1 MNGSVLVVV
10 RSLTLLAVAGTVSV
24 ARVVTKNGVQDLA
37 SKISPE
43 SLSRSPVSGATQPHV
58 QLKTTD
64 PTLFQQDPPNTGM
77 SNTCQVWSTPI
88 PNSGGACECGAALY
102 GVVGCDNSTHRTY
115 LKSCYCM
122 SYIESSNSTVVGAC
136 VYTCYLRYGA
146 TERGLRQNLLPAS
159 VSQLSDRQCD
169 YTNRDGLLCGRCKNG
184 FSPPVYSYDLRCVNS
199 TECTNNNMWVKYT
212 LVAFL
217 PLTVFY
223 IIVIIFR
230 ISATSPKMN
239 GFVFAC
245 QLMSAPVIIR
255 GVVLALGDPEYSHPF
270 VSFVVAYWSITG
282 IWNLDFFRMVYSP
295 FCLNPHTSTLQVL
308 ALDYVVAIYPL
319 VLTGLTYAL
328 VELHDH
334 NFRIIVWM
342 WKPFHKCFVRFRRQ
356 WDIRTSLIDAF
367 ATFLL
372 LSYAKLLSVSF
383 DILYPTPI
391 YNESGKLLNKSNLYF
406 DATVEYFGK
415 EHLPYGVTAIVVLL
429 VFIICP
435 LLLLCLYPCRCF
447 QKCLNHCRLQC
458 LMLRTFMDAFQGC
471 YKDGTNGTRDC
482 RYLAGV
488 YLVVR
493 IASFAAYAVSL
504 QNLYL
509 QIIGIIPL
517 LFALLIV
524 LVQPYKS
531 RVYNVVDTVFLFT
544 IVLGCIAGSMGFSIY
559 PEINYLRP
567 AFYLL
572 FLLLIF
578 SAMFLPHIYMTGL
591 LLYWLLVQKGCLRR
605 VRNKLQCLESRRTHS
620 EEPLPD
626 RLLHPEEYV
635 QLPQPVANRQKE

>member
-1 MNGSVLVVV
+1 
-10 RSLTLLAVAGTVSV
+10 
-24 ARVVTKNGVQDLA
+24 
-37 SKISPE
+37 
-43 SLSRSPVSGATQPHV
+43 
-58 QLKTTD
+58 
-64 PTLFQQDPPNTGM
+64 
-77 SNTCQVWSTPI
+77 
-88 PNSGGACECGAALY
+88 
-102 GVVGCDNSTHRTY
+102 
-115 LKSCYCM
+115 
-122 SYIESSNSTVVGAC
+122 
-136 VYTCYLRYGA
+136 
-146 TERGLRQNLLPAS
+146 
-159 VSQLSDRQCD
+159 
-169 YTNRDGLLCGRCKNG
+169 
-184 FSPPVYSYDLRCVNS
+184 
-199 TECTNNNMWVKYT
+199 
-212 LVAFL
+212 
-217 PLTVFY
+217 
-223 IIVIIFR
+223 
-230 ISATSPKMN
+230 
-239 GFVFAC
+239 
-245 QLMSAPVIIR
+245 
-255 GVVLALGDPEYSHPF
+255 
-270 VSFVVAYWSITG
+270 
-282 IWNLDFFRMVYSP
+282 MVYSP

-391 YNESGKLLNKSNLYF
+391 YNESGKLCMNKSNLYF

-504 QNLYL
+504 QNLYF

-517 LFALLIV
+517 MFALLIV

-544 IVLGCIAGSMGFSIY
+544 IVLGSIAGSMGFSIY

-572 FLLLIF
+572 YFLLIF

-591 LLYWLLVQKGCLRR
+591 LLYWLLVQKGCLQR

-620 EEPLPD
+620 HEPLPD

-635 QLPQPVANRQKE
+635 RHVLYCA

>member
-10 RSLTLLAVAGTVSV
+10 IFLSLLAVAGAVSV

-37 SKISPE
+37 RKASPE
-43 SLSRSPVSGATQPHV
+43 SLSGSPVSGATQQDV

-64 PTLFQQDPPNTGM
+64 PALFQQDPPNTGM
-77 SNTCQVWSTPI
+77 NNTCQVWSTPI
-88 PNSGGACECGAALY
+88 PNSGGACECGSALN
-102 GVVGCDNSTHRTY
+102 GVVECDNTTHRTH

-122 SYIESSNSTVVGAC
+122 SYIEPSNSTVVGAC
-136 VYTCYLRYGA
+136 LYTCFSWNGA
-146 TERGLRQNLLPAS
+146 TEHDLGRILLPPS
-159 VSQLSDRQCD
+159 TSQLNDRQCG
-169 YTNRDGLLCGRCKNG
+169 YVNREGLLCGSCKNG
-184 FSPPVYSYDLRCVNS
+184 FSPTVYSYDLRCVNS
-199 TECTNNNMWVKYT
+199 TECTNNNMWVKYII
-212 LVAFL
+212 VGFL

-239 GFVFAC
+239 GFVFVC
-245 QLMSAPVIIR
+245 QLMSAPLLLR
-255 GVVLALGDPEYSHPF
+255 ALVLDQHLHRNNSL
-270 VSFVVAYWSITG
+270 FVVGMVYTSITG

-295 FCLNPHTSTLQVL
+295 FCLNPHTGTLQVL
-308 ALDYVVAIYPL
+308 ALDYVVAVYPL
-319 VLTGLTYAL
+319 VLIGLTYAL
-328 VELHDH
+328 VELHH
-334 NFRIIVWM
+334 NNFRIIVWM

-391 YNESGKLLNKSNLYF
+391 YNESGKLLNKSYLYF

-415 EHLPYGVTAIVVLL
+415 EHLPYAITAVVVLL

-458 LMLRTFMDAFQGC
+458 HMLRTFMDAFQGC

-482 RYLAGV
+482 RYFAGV

-493 IASFAAYAVSL
+493 IASFSAFAVSL
-504 QNLYL
+504 QSVYFPIAS
-509 QIIGIIPL
+509 IIFVT
-517 LFALLIV
+517 FALLTL

-531 RVYNVVDTVFLFT
+531 RVYNVVDTVFVFT
-544 IVLGCIAGSMGFSIY
+544 LVLGCFGAVSISMFI
-559 PEINYLRP
+559 EINYLRP
-567 AFYLL
+567 VFILL
-572 FLLLIF
+572 YFFTLVIALF
-578 SAMFLPHIYMTGL
+578 FPHIYMTGL
-591 LLYWLLVQKGCLRR
+591 LLYWLLVHKGCLRR
-605 VRNKLQCLESRRTHS
+605 VRNKFQCLESRRTHS
-620 EEPLPD
+620 EESLPD
-626 RLLHPEEYV
+626 RLLNPEDYV

>member
-10 RSLTLLAVAGTVSV
+10 ILLTLLAVAGRVSV
-24 ARVVTKNGVQDLA
+24 AQVVANNDVQDLA
-37 SKISPE
+37 KKTSAE
-43 SLSRSPVSGATQPHV
+43 GGLSRSPVYGATQQHV

-64 PTLFQQDPPNTGM
+64 PTLFQQDPPNTDM

-88 PNSGGACECGAALY
+88 PNNGGACECGSALY
-102 GVVGCDNSTHRTY
+102 GVVGCDNRTHSTY

-122 SYIESSNSTVVGAC
+122 SYVESSNSTVVGAC
-136 VYTCYLRYGA
+136 LYTCSLGYAG
-146 TERGLRQNLLPAS
+146 QNLLPPS
-159 VSQLSDRQCD
+159 TSQLNDLQCG
-169 YTNRDGLLCGRCKNG
+169 YVNREGLLCGRCKSG
-184 FSPPVYSYDLRCVNS
+184 FSPPVYSYDIRCVNS
-199 TECTNNNMWVKYT
+199 TECTNNNMWVKFII
-212 LVAFL
+212 VAFI

-239 GFVFAC
+239 GYMLAC
-245 QLMSAPVIIR
+245 HFISAPIAIRNMVLYRYLHPIHPLFVGGIFMVYSSII
-255 GVVLALGDPEYSHPF
+255 
-270 VSFVVAYWSITG
+270 G
-282 IWNLDFFRMVYSP
+282 IWNLDFFRRVYSP
-295 FCLNPHTSTLQVL
+295 FCLNPHTGTLQVL

-328 VELHDH
+328 VELHDY
-334 NFRIIVWM
+334 NFRIVVWM

-391 YNESGKLLNKSNLYF
+391 YSESGKLLNKPYLFF

-415 EHLPYGVTAIVVLL
+415 EHLPYGITAVMVLL

-435 LLLLCLYPCRCF
+435 LLLLRLYPCRYF

-458 LMLRTFMDAFQGC
+458 HILQTFMDAFQGC

-482 RYLAGV
+482 RYFAGV

-493 IASFAAYAVSL
+493 IASFSAYAVSL
-504 QNLYL
+504 RPNSQHHPCAVCPVNCLSSTI
-509 QIIGIIPL
+509 Q
-517 LFALLIV
+517 V
-524 LVQPYKS
+524 L
-531 RVYNVVDTVFLFT
+531 R
-544 IVLGCIAGSMGFSIY
+544 
-559 PEINYLRP
+559 
-567 AFYLL
+567 
-572 FLLLIF
+572 
-578 SAMFLPHIYMTGL
+578 
-591 LLYWLLVQKGCLRR
+591 
-605 VRNKLQCLESRRTHS
+605 LQCCGYCVCFYPCASIHF
-620 EEPLPD
+620 
-626 RLLHPEEYV
+626 
-635 QLPQPVANRQKE
+635 